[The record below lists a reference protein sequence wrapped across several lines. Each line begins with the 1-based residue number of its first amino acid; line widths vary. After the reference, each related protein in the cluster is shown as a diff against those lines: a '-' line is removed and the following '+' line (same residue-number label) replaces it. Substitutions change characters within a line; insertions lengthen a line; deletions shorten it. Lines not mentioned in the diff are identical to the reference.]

1 MISSHSES
9 SPLIPPFP
17 HEKRKTKNEKRKT
30 KNEKRKKRKKNDNR
44 EYVKAGT
51 YLLLEKLRP
60 AVARRLVRKVAALHA
75 AASAASGGGA
85 GGAAA
90 AAPGGGAALTA
101 HQLPLAKVAAALE
114 WSGAP
119 SDPDAVECLVA
130 RLIYRRLIKGY
141 IAHKAGVLVLSKTD
155 PFPSLEAV
163 SLADPL

>member
-1 MISSHSES
+1 LSFSFLFEVSLFFLS
-9 SPLIPPFP
+9 RARSFSLFLSFSASPFFNKKKL
-17 HEKRKTKNEKRKT
+17 KKTKQ
-30 KNEKRKKRKKNDNR
+30 NR
-44 EYVKAGT
+44 EYVRAGT

-75 AASAASGGGA
+75 ASA
-85 GGAAA
+85 GGPG
-90 AAPGGGAALTA
+90 APGA
-101 HQLPLAKVAAALE
+101 HQLPLSKIATALE
-114 WSGAP
+114 WSGSP

-141 IAHKAGVLVLSKTD
+141 IAHKAGVLVLSKAD

>member
-1 MISSHSES
+1 MLCLTRGGGEFFSSKFSFFFSFS
-9 SPLIPPFP
+9 SFRSLTQAFPLFKNLPKPF
-17 HEKRKTKNEKRKT
+17 
-30 KNEKRKKRKKNDNR
+30 R

-75 AASAASGGGA
+75 SSSSSSS
-85 GGAAA
+85 
-90 AAPGGGAALTA
+90 APGTA
-101 HQLPLAKVAAALE
+101 HQLPLSKIATALE
-114 WSGAP
+114 WSGVP

-155 PFPSLEAV
+155 PFPSLEVV

>member
-1 MISSHSES
+1 MSFSFLFEVSLFFLS
-9 SPLIPPFP
+9 RARSFSLFLSFSASPFFNKKL
-17 HEKRKTKNEKRKT
+17 KKTKQ
-30 KNEKRKKRKKNDNR
+30 NR
-44 EYVKAGT
+44 EYVRAGT

-75 AASAASGGGA
+75 ASA
-85 GGAAA
+85 GGPG
-90 AAPGGGAALTA
+90 APGA
-101 HQLPLAKVAAALE
+101 HQLPLSKIATALE
-114 WSGAP
+114 WSGSP

-141 IAHKAGVLVLSKTD
+141 IAHKAGVLVLSKAD

>member
-1 MISSHSES
+1 M
-9 SPLIPPFP
+9 
-17 HEKRKTKNEKRKT
+17 
-30 KNEKRKKRKKNDNR
+30 
-44 EYVKAGT
+44 
-51 YLLLEKLRP
+51 
-60 AVARRLVRKVAALHA
+60 RKVAALHA
-75 AASAASGGGA
+75 ASTSTAGGGGGGA
-85 GGAAA
+85 
-90 AAPGGGAALTA
+90 PGGTA

-141 IAHKAGVLVLSKTD
+141 VAHKAGVLVLSKAD

>member
-1 MISSHSES
+1 M
-9 SPLIPPFP
+9 
-17 HEKRKTKNEKRKT
+17 
-30 KNEKRKKRKKNDNR
+30 

-75 AASAASGGGA
+75 ASSSA
-85 GGAAA
+85 GGA
-90 AAPGGGAALTA
+90 TA
-101 HQLPLAKVAAALE
+101 HQLPLSKIAAALE

-119 SDPDAVECLVA
+119 CDPDAVECLVA

-141 IAHKAGVLVLSKTD
+141 IAHRAGVLVLSKTD

>member
-1 MISSHSES
+1 MSFFEFFFSFRGLALFSLSRALFFSLSEFS
-9 SPLIPPFP
+9 ASPFFNKKKL
-17 HEKRKTKNEKRKT
+17 KKTKQ
-30 KNEKRKKRKKNDNR
+30 NR
-44 EYVKAGT
+44 EYVRAGT

-75 AASAASGGGA
+75 ASA
-85 GGAAA
+85 GGPG
-90 AAPGGGAALTA
+90 APGA
-101 HQLPLAKVAAALE
+101 HQLPLSKIATALE
-114 WSGAP
+114 WSGSP

-141 IAHKAGVLVLSKTD
+141 IAHKAGVLVLSKAD

>member
-1 MISSHSES
+1 MSFFLSKFSFFFFLFVSLAHSNF
-9 SPLIPPFP
+9 PLFKNLPKPF
-17 HEKRKTKNEKRKT
+17 
-30 KNEKRKKRKKNDNR
+30 R

-75 AASAASGGGA
+75 SSSSSSS
-85 GGAAA
+85 
-90 AAPGGGAALTA
+90 APGTA
-101 HQLPLAKVAAALE
+101 HQLPLSKIATALE
-114 WSGAP
+114 WSGVP

-155 PFPSLEAV
+155 PFPSLEVV

>member
-1 MISSHSES
+1 MSFFEFFFSFRGLALFSLSRALFFSLSEFLRIS
-9 SPLIPPFP
+9 IF
-17 HEKRKTKNEKRKT
+17 N
-30 KNEKRKKRKKNDNR
+30 KKLKKSKQNR
-44 EYVKAGT
+44 EYVRAGT

-75 AASAASGGGA
+75 ASA
-85 GGAAA
+85 GGPG
-90 AAPGGGAALTA
+90 APGA
-101 HQLPLAKVAAALE
+101 HQLPLSKIATALE
-114 WSGAP
+114 WSGSP

-141 IAHKAGVLVLSKTD
+141 IAHKAGVLVLSKAD

>member
-1 MISSHSES
+1 MSIFFSLFS
-9 SPLIPPFP
+9 SPPRAHF
-17 HEKRKTKNEKRKT
+17 HTQKTNEI
-30 KNEKRKKRKKNDNR
+30 NDR

-75 AASAASGGGA
+75 AASAGGA
-85 GGAAA
+85 
-90 AAPGGGAALTA
+90 TA
-101 HQLPLAKVAAALE
+101 HQLPLSKIAAALE

-141 IAHKAGVLVLSKTD
+141 IAHRAGVLVLSKTD

>member
-1 MISSHSES
+1 MKESFFVLFRFVSFCFPLSLFLSLSLFLKSPHPHS
-9 SPLIPPFP
+9 P
-17 HEKRKTKNEKRKT
+17 HPQT
-30 KNEKRKKRKKNDNR
+30 NDDR

-75 AASAASGGGA
+75 ASA
-85 GGAAA
+85 GGPG
-90 AAPGGGAALTA
+90 APGA
-101 HQLPLAKVAAALE
+101 HQLPLAKIATALE
-114 WSGAP
+114 WSGSA

-141 IAHKAGVLVLSKTD
+141 IAHKAGVLVLSKAD

>member
-1 MISSHSES
+1 MKS
-9 SPLIPPFP
+9 
-17 HEKRKTKNEKRKT
+17 
-30 KNEKRKKRKKNDNR
+30 
-44 EYVKAGT
+44 GT

-75 AASAASGGGA
+75 ASVGGPG
-85 GGAAA
+85 
-90 AAPGGGAALTA
+90 APGA
-101 HQLPLAKVAAALE
+101 HQLPLSKVAAALS

-130 RLIYRRLIKGY
+130 RLIYRRLVKGY

>member
-1 MISSHSES
+1 MQ
-9 SPLIPPFP
+9 
-17 HEKRKTKNEKRKT
+17 
-30 KNEKRKKRKKNDNR
+30 
-44 EYVKAGT
+44 AGT

-75 AASAASGGGA
+75 ASVGGPGA
-85 GGAAA
+85 QG
-90 AAPGGGAALTA
+90 A
-101 HQLPLAKVAAALE
+101 HQLPLSKVATALQ
-114 WSGAP
+114 WSCCP

>member
-1 MISSHSES
+1 MLSSTRGGGEFLTFFWSFVFQLSFSLFLCFLISSH
-9 SPLIPPFP
+9 
-17 HEKRKTKNEKRKT
+17 KKTSKS
-30 KNEKRKKRKKNDNR
+30 NR

-75 AASAASGGGA
+75 ASTGGA
-85 GGAAA
+85 G
-90 AAPGGGAALTA
+90 APGA
-101 HQLPLAKVAAALE
+101 HQLPLSKIAAALE
-114 WSGAP
+114 WSGTP

-141 IAHKAGVLVLSKTD
+141 IAHKAGVLVLSKAD

-163 SLADPL
+163 SLADQL